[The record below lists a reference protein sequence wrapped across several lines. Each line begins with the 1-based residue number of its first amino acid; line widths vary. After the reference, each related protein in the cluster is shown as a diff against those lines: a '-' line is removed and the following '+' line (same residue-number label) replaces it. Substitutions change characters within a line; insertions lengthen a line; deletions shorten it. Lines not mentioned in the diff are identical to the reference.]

1 MAKFDKVKTNA
12 EKLGKTEAEK
22 SEKVVIENILI
33 ENLVAD
39 EENGEDVSVTEDIE
53 NSIKEN
59 GFIGSIV
66 VTSFGMPDGKYRI
79 ISGHRRTEAMK
90 KLNEKAIPCQI
101 VDYKSEEEIVMA
113 RVSMNTATRD
123 SEKNPLLFVQRW
135 INFDNSIGGK
145 LKANEKVQKFAEI
158 SGLSTSHI
166 ENRIKPMTRVIPEMR
181 NLCLA
186 EDMGGYEIGVS
197 SISIYATLSED
208 EQRDVLENIIMVAIS
223 EGCLEKLTRP
233 MLTAIKKMY
242 LEGVRTWAEVLE
254 RTEEKTS
261 HGENADRDSSDSEGD
276 FDGMNPSEDEN
287 EEEEEEETSGADSE
301 DDSDSDNDSNS
312 EFDSEEIKEF
322 KNGKKLAKDVDSL
335 TTFLSREN
343 YSFNNDA
350 EGQNCIA
357 NMYSLVYELI
367 VRAQEISEDID
378 NGFDILMMSKKE
390 LKEMLK
396 DMES

>member
-135 INFDNSIGGK
+135 INFDKSIGGK

-197 SISIYATLSED
+197 SISIYATLNEE
-208 EQRDVLENIIMVAIS
+208 EQREVLNNIIMVAIS
-223 EGCLEKLTRP
+223 EGCLDKLTRP
-233 MLTAIKKMY
+233 MLTTIKKMY
-242 LEGVRTWAEVLE
+242 LEGVKTWAEVLE
-254 RTEEKTS
+254 KTEEKIS
-261 HGENADRDSSDSEGD
+261 HGENANEGDSDSESG
-276 FDGMNPSEDEN
+276 FDEMNPPEN
-287 EEEEEEETSGADSE
+287 DTEEEEEETSGSDDDNNNS
-301 DDSDSDNDSNS
+301 DDSDS
-312 EFDSEEIKEF
+312 EFDSEEVKEF
-322 KNGKKLAKDVDSL
+322 KNGKKLAKEVDSL

-343 YSFNNDA
+343 YSFNSD
-350 EGQNCIA
+350 EDGQNCIA

-378 NGFDILMMSKKE
+378 NGYDVLMLAKRE
-390 LKEMLK
+390 LKESLK
-396 DMES
+396 DMEM

>member
-135 INFDNSIGGK
+135 INFDKSIGGK

-197 SISIYATLSED
+197 SISIYATLNEE
-208 EQRDVLENIIMVAIS
+208 EQREVLNNIIMVAIS
-223 EGCLEKLTRP
+223 EGCLDKLTRP
-233 MLTAIKKMY
+233 MLTTIKKMY
-242 LEGVRTWAEVLE
+242 LEGVKTWAEVLE
-254 RTEEKTS
+254 KTEEKTS
-261 HGENADRDSSDSEGD
+261 HGENANEGNSDSESE
-276 FDGMNPSEDEN
+276 FDEMNPPEN
-287 EEEEEEETSGADSE
+287 DTEEEEEETSGSD
-301 DDSDSDNDSNS
+301 DDNNDSDDS
-312 EFDSEEIKEF
+312 EFDSEEVKEF
-322 KNGKKLAKDVDSL
+322 KNGKKLAKEVDFL

-343 YSFNNDA
+343 YSFNSD
-350 EGQNCIA
+350 EDGQNCIA

-378 NGFDILMMSKKE
+378 NGYDVLMLAKRE
-390 LKEMLK
+390 LKESLK
-396 DMES
+396 DM

>member
-79 ISGHRRTEAMK
+79 ISGHRRVEAMK
-90 KLNEKAIPCQI
+90 KLGEKAIPCQI

-135 INFDNSIGGK
+135 INFDKSIGGK

-197 SISIYATLSED
+197 SISIYATLNEE
-208 EQRDVLENIIMVAIS
+208 EQREVLDNIIMVAIS
-223 EGCLEKLTRP
+223 EGCLDKLTRP
-233 MLTAIKKMY
+233 MLTTIKKMY
-242 LEGVRTWAEVLE
+242 LEGVKTWAEVLE
-254 RTEEKTS
+254 KTEEKTS
-261 HGENADRDSSDSEGD
+261 HGENANEGDSDSESG
-276 FDGMNPSEDEN
+276 FDEMNPPEN
-287 EEEEEEETSGADSE
+287 NTEEEEEETSGSDDNNNDS
-301 DDSDSDNDSNS
+301 DDSDS
-312 EFDSEEIKEF
+312 EFDSEEVKEF
-322 KNGKKLAKDVDSL
+322 KNGKKLAKEVDFL

-343 YSFNNDA
+343 YSFNSD
-350 EGQNCIA
+350 EDGQNCIA

-367 VRAQEISEDID
+367 VRAQEISDNID
-378 NGFDILMMSKKE
+378 NGYDVLMLAKRE
-390 LKEMLK
+390 LKESLK
-396 DMES
+396 DMEM

>member
-135 INFDNSIGGK
+135 INFDKSIGGK

-197 SISIYATLSED
+197 SISIYATLNEE
-208 EQRDVLENIIMVAIS
+208 EQREVLNNIIMVAIS
-223 EGCLEKLTRP
+223 EGCLDKLTRP
-233 MLTAIKKMY
+233 MLTTIKKMY
-242 LEGVRTWAEVLE
+242 LEGVKTWAEVLE
-254 RTEEKTS
+254 KTEEKIS
-261 HGENADRDSSDSEGD
+261 HGENANEGDSDSESG
-276 FDGMNPSEDEN
+276 FDEMNPPEN
-287 EEEEEEETSGADSE
+287 DTEEEEEEEEETSGSDDDNNDS
-301 DDSDSDNDSNS
+301 DDSDS
-312 EFDSEEIKEF
+312 EFDSEEVKEF
-322 KNGKKLAKDVDSL
+322 KNGKKLAKEVDSL

-343 YSFNNDA
+343 YSFNSD
-350 EGQNCIA
+350 EDGQNCIA

-378 NGFDILMMSKKE
+378 NGYDVLMLAKRE
-390 LKEMLK
+390 LKESLK
-396 DMES
+396 DMEM

>member
-1 MAKFDKVKTNA
+1 MAKFNKVKTNA
-12 EKLGKTEAEK
+12 KKLGKTEAEK
-22 SEKVVIENILI
+22 REKVVIENILI

-66 VTSFGMPDGKYRI
+66 VTSFEMPDGKYRI

-101 VDYKSEEEIVMA
+101 VDYKSEEEIAMV

-135 INFDNSIGGK
+135 INFDKSIGEK
-145 LKANEKVQKFAEI
+145 IKANEKVKKFAEI

-181 NLCLA
+181 NLCLT

-197 SISIYATLSED
+197 SISIYATLNEK
-208 EQRDVLENIIMVAIS
+208 EQREVLDNIIMVAIS
-223 EGCLEKLTRP
+223 EGCLDKLTRP
-233 MLTAIKKMY
+233 MLTTIKKMY
-242 LEGVRTWAEVLE
+242 LEGVKTWAEVLDKS
-254 RTEEKTS
+254 EEKTS
-261 HGENADRDSSDSEGD
+261 HGENANEGESDSESR
-276 FDGMNPSEDEN
+276 FDEMNLPANDIET
-287 EEEEEEETSGADSE
+287 EEEETSGSDDNNNDSDDSE
-301 DDSDSDNDSNS
+301 
-312 EFDSEEIKEF
+312 FYSEEVKEF
-322 KNGKKLAKDVDSL
+322 KNGKRLAKEVDSL

-343 YSFNNDA
+343 YSFDSD
-350 EGQNCIA
+350 EDGQKCIA
-357 NMYSLVYELI
+357 NMYSLAYELI

-378 NGFDILMMSKKE
+378 NGYDVLMLAKRE
-390 LKEMLK
+390 LKESLK
-396 DMES
+396 NMEI

>member
-39 EENGEDVSVTEDIE
+39 EENVEDVSVTEDIE

-66 VTSFGMPDGKYRI
+66 VTSFGMPNGKYRI

-123 SEKNPLLFVQRW
+123 SEKNPLLFIQRW
-135 INFDNSIGGK
+135 ANFEKSIGGK
-145 LKANEKVQKFAEI
+145 LKANEKVRKFAEI

-166 ENRIKPMTRVIPEMR
+166 ENRIKPMTKVIPEMR
-181 NLCLA
+181 NLCLT

-223 EGCLEKLTRP
+223 EGCLEKLTRE

-261 HGENADRDSSDSEGD
+261 HGENADRDTSDSED
-276 FDGMNPSEDEN
+276 NFDGMNPPKDET
-287 EEEEEEETSGADSE
+287 EKDETSGADSE
-301 DDSDSDNDSNS
+301 DNSDSDNDSDS
-312 EFDSEEIKEF
+312 EFDSEEVKEY
-322 KNGKKLAKDVDSL
+322 KNGKKLAKNVDSL

-343 YSFNNDA
+343 YSFDNDE

-357 NMYSLVYELI
+357 NMYSLIYELI

-378 NGFDILMMSKKE
+378 NGFDILMMSKRE
-390 LKEMLK
+390 LKESLK
-396 DMES
+396 NMEN

>member
-66 VTSFGMPDGKYRI
+66 VTSFGMSDGKYRI

-135 INFDNSIGGK
+135 INFDKSIGGK

-197 SISIYATLSED
+197 SISIYATLSEA
-208 EQRDVLENIIMVAIS
+208 EQREVLEKIIMVAIS
-223 EGCLEKLTRP
+223 EGCLDKLTRP
-233 MLTAIKKMY
+233 MLTTIKKMY
-242 LEGVRTWAEVLE
+242 LEGVKTWADVLE

-261 HGENADRDSSDSEGD
+261 HGENASEGNSDSESGLD
-276 FDGMNPSEDEN
+276 EMNSLEN
-287 EEEEEEETSGADSE
+287 NTEEEEEEANDS
-301 DDSDSDNDSNS
+301 DNNNNGSSDSDS
-312 EFDSEEIKEF
+312 EFDSEEVKEF
-322 KNGKKLAKDVDSL
+322 KNGKKLAKEVDSL
-335 TTFLSREN
+335 TTFLAREN
-343 YSFNNDA
+343 YSFNND
-350 EGQNCIA
+350 EDGQNCIA

-367 VRAQEISEDID
+367 VRAQEISDNID
-378 NGFDILMMSKKE
+378 NGYDVLMLAKKE
-390 LKEMLK
+390 LKESLNNLK
-396 DMES
+396 M

>member
-79 ISGHRRTEAMK
+79 ISGHRRVEAMK
-90 KLNEKAIPCQI
+90 KLGEKAIPCQI

-135 INFDNSIGGK
+135 INFDKSIGGK

-197 SISIYATLSED
+197 SISIYATLNEE
-208 EQRDVLENIIMVAIS
+208 EQREVLDNIIMVAIS
-223 EGCLEKLTRP
+223 EGCLDKLTRP
-233 MLTAIKKMY
+233 MLTTIKKMY
-242 LEGVRTWAEVLE
+242 LEGVKTWAEVLE
-254 RTEEKTS
+254 KTEEKTS
-261 HGENADRDSSDSEGD
+261 HGENANEGDSDSESG
-276 FDGMNPSEDEN
+276 FDEMNPPEN
-287 EEEEEEETSGADSE
+287 NTEEEEEETSGSDDNNNDS
-301 DDSDSDNDSNS
+301 DDSDS
-312 EFDSEEIKEF
+312 EFDSEEVKEF
-322 KNGKKLAKDVDSL
+322 KNGKKLAKEVDFL

-343 YSFNNDA
+343 YSFNSD
-350 EGQNCIA
+350 EDGQNCIA

-367 VRAQEISEDID
+367 VRAQEISDNID
-378 NGFDILMMSKKE
+378 NGYDVLMLAKRE
-390 LKEMLK
+390 LKESLK
-396 DMES
+396 NMEM